1 VLHGSYTRSSKIF
14 DMIETKQAI
23 KEKEDNLYTERNF
36 CGTSNQSEV
45 QNSVSKKK
53 VQNSVSEI

>member
-1 VLHGSYTRSSKIF
+1 
-14 DMIETKQAI
+14 MIETKQAI

-53 VQNSVSEI
+53 RFRIQFLKFETKL